1 MELEYLRSS
10 FGFLY
15 ETVLAIFFLCL
26 KQKEVLRSW
35 PQRIVGGTFLLSTA
49 WLFIFYSPG
58 TSFLFETTIRFLYRV
73 IAYTSFL
80 AFCFHIN
87 KRRAIYFALFC
98 ACTFNICHSV
108 MRAPG
113 LVGLARATVKL
124 AEHPTVNVFLCTTVT
139 YLFFF
144 AVFAIVFIVVP
155 FDRIHGIAGVHF
167 VVLSIVSVST
177 IYLRYS
183 LELIYINGSLYD
195 KQICIYIII
204 LAFFCL
210 AFLCLFERYMVA
222 REEQFQGTLQA
233 MANEYRLK
241 ALEQQQEKEKEILTL
256 WHDMKHHMAAIQL
269 MAIKRDDEQILKY
282 VKDLLGE
289 IGICEKRLSTGI
301 PILNGLFSE
310 KIDDARRE
318 KIQMSV
324 DLNAAALKFISD
336 VDLCT
341 IFGNALD
348 NAIEAC
354 KKKEETEK
362 RFIVVS
368 AQHLAGCI
376 VINIANSYAGRIKMS
391 NGLPVTSKEDAAFHG
406 LGLYSIKKTL
416 EKYNSQM
423 VMDTKSPGVF
433 RLTFVIPI
441 P

>member
-1 MELEYLRSS
+1 MELEHLRSI

-15 ETVLAIFFLCL
+15 ETALAVFFLCL
-26 KQKEVLRSW
+26 KQKEDLRLW

-49 WLFIFYSPG
+49 WLFIFYSTG
-58 TSFLFETTIRFLYRV
+58 TISLFETTIRFLYRV

-113 LVGLARATVKL
+113 LVGLARATVRL
-124 AEHPTVNVFLCTTVT
+124 VEHPGLNVFLCTSMT
-139 YLFFF
+139 YLFFLVIF
-144 AVFAIVFIVVP
+144 AAIFVVVP
-155 FDRIHGIAGVHF
+155 FTKIQEIAGVHF
-167 VVLSIVSVST
+167 VVLLIVSIST

-183 LELIYINGSLYD
+183 LELIYINGTLYD
-195 KQICIYIII
+195 RQICIYIII
-204 LAFFCL
+204 LTFFCL
-210 AFLCLFERYMVA
+210 AFLCLFERYMVN
-222 REEQFQGTLQA
+222 REEKFQGTLQT
-233 MANEYRLK
+233 MANEYRIK
-241 ALEQQQEKEKEILTL
+241 ALEQQKEKEKEMLTL
-256 WHDMKHHMAAIQL
+256 WHDMKHHMTAIQL

-289 IGICEKRLSTGI
+289 IGICENRLSTGI

-324 DLNAAALKFISD
+324 DLNVAALKFISD

-362 RFIVVS
+362 RFVVVS

-376 VINIANSYAGRIKMS
+376 VINIANSYAGRITMS
-391 NGLPVTSKEDAAFHG
+391 NGLPVTSKEDTAFHG
-406 LGLYSIKKTL
+406 LGLSSIKKTL

-423 VMDTKSPGVF
+423 VIDTKSPEVF